1 MPLSRYVPAL
11 VKTKTPRSLANSSIS
26 DVSLVH
32 SNYTAGPVEIAR
44 SAPEHFSPIYETFT
58 NRNQS
63 SDESSYSSALSSQ
76 SSPSSSSST
85 SDVSF
90 LWPCCEQ
97 IWVAP
102 PQNDTNCPS
111 DSDIA
116 ISTSLEST
124 SNLLRS
130 GKYSGIILMGDFN
143 LPHVEWNEDGVPM
156 LIDVSTKKCHSSNS
170 SLVQMIKEETFFCN
184 EHPISLLDL
193 VLVSDPNR
201 VTNGNGRLMTKPIS
215 IEKF

>member
-1 MPLSRYVPAL
+1 MYRP
-11 VKTKTPRSLANSSIS
+11 
-26 DVSLVH
+26 
-32 SNYTAGPVEIAR
+32 
-44 SAPEHFSPIYETFT
+44 
-58 NRNQS
+58 
-63 SDESSYSSALSSQ
+63 
-76 SSPSSSSST
+76 
-85 SDVSF
+85 
-90 LWPCCEQ
+90 
-97 IWVAP
+97 P

-143 LPHVEWNEDGVPM
+143 LPHVEWNEDGAPM
-156 LIDVSTKKCHSSNS
+156 LIDVSTKNCLVGNAISNS
-170 SLVQMIKEETFFCN
+170 SLVQMVKEETFFCN

-201 VTNGNGRLMTKPIS
+201 VTNVKRGPPLDGNSSRYHCSLSFQLHSRAARSQAFDSRTLHWRSG
-215 IEKF
+215 